1 MVLAE
6 FHKERLTDTWLHE
19 LRWEGS
25 SESPSPRTLGKFS
38 PMGKEET
45 EQADTR
51 QRHQTPGELETAAFT
66 HPTPPLRPAT
76 QNGLHPV
83 TARDPQ
89 PPAQGCSIITEKG
102 QRLWELPKS
111 MQSFH
116 ASPHLTKP
124 DQENAIYS
132 NLPPCP
138 HYPSNHHFILSLSC
152 YCIII
157 SWFSRTRQGMY
168 K

>member
-1 MVLAE
+1 MSWGERAVLSHPA
-6 FHKERLTDTWLHE
+6 
-19 LRWEGS
+19 
-25 SESPSPRTLGKFS
+25 PRTLGKFS

-51 QRHQTPGELETAAFT
+51 QRHQTPGKLETAAYT

-76 QNGLHPV
+76 GNGLHPV

-89 PPAQGCSIITEKG
+89 PCSGLFNNYQERAAFMRTSK
-102 QRLWELPKS
+102 
-111 MQSFH
+111 QSFH
-116 ASPHLTKP
+116 APPHLTKP

-138 HYPSNHHFILSLSC
+138 HYPSNHDFILSLSC